1 MDVNPVNYI
10 LVVPMI
16 YLCAIFQKNLL
27 PHVVCLSNIR
37 QNLKKICVPV
47 AFNRGQLVKRLHP
60 VLSLHV
66 LLRYQLSLGG
76 VSLSSYLP
84 GGPLRKVTSRCECL
98 QLGDVCLYFGQT
110 EMQSS
115 LFISLCF
122 F

>member
-1 MDVNPVNYI
+1 MTSSYNPLCCPNPLPDPDPILHMDVHPVNYI

-66 LLRYQLSLGG
+66 LLRCQLSLGG
-76 VSLSSYLP
+76 VSLF
-84 GGPLRKVTSRCECL
+84 PLIFQEVPSEK
-98 QLGDVCLYFGQT
+98 
-110 EMQSS
+110 
-115 LFISLCF
+115 
-122 F
+122 